1 MRMKIG
7 NVSLAANWDSEL
19 KITKMTKTK
28 SEIKIKA
35 KQK

>member
-1 MRMKIG
+1 MRMKIR
-7 NVSLAANWDSEL
+7 NVSLAASWASEL